1 MDGRTDGWTGGLDER
16 MVVWLIGHGDGCGD
30 ECE

>member
-1 MDGRTDGWTGGLDER
+1 MDGRTDGWIGGLDER
-16 MVVWLIGHGDGCGD
+16 MVVWLIGHGSGRGD